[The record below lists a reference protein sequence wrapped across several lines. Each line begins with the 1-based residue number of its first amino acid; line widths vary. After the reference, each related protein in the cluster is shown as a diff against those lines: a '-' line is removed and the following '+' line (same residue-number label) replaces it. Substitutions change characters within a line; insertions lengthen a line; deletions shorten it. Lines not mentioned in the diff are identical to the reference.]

1 MWQLLE
7 AGLVAAGRQLIAV
20 AILTSALLLLA
31 TPKVVSQN
39 GSASG
44 EVYFSVSQF
53 LTWAYLLSAVG
64 LILTRSRS
72 VVRTATHIRNAS
84 RIVRQRGALRTLV
97 VQFGL
102 AAVAFMILALRP
114 PPESLVEISRYL
126 GCADVASVVWA
137 GTMSVGVAGF
147 GAGTHAAVRA
157 F

>member
-1 MWQLLE
+1 MLPLLE
-7 AGLVAAGRQLIAV
+7 ASLVAAARQVVAV
-20 AILTSALLLLA
+20 TILTLGILLLA
-31 TPKVVSQN
+31 THKVISQE

-64 LILTRSRS
+64 FILTRSRS
-72 VVRTATHIRNAS
+72 VVRTAARIRRAS
-84 RIVRQRGALRTLV
+84 RVVEPKRALRTLI

-102 AAVAFMILALRP
+102 AVVAFTIFALQP

-126 GCADVASVVWA
+126 GCASAALTVWA

-147 GAGTHAAVRA
+147 GAGAHAALRA
-157 F
+157 L